1 MSTTQ
6 PKSRNG
12 NESPNSVMKT
22 QEAEITSEMAVRA
35 LIPLLIT
42 FILGTLCLQG
52 FNLVFQEIGESV
64 GAPGQASLITAIPS
78 IILGIVCFIYGSL
91 GDFVS
96 LKKLVVA
103 GITLLVFGSIFGF
116 VANFYFSANIW
127 IVIFARAVQTAGEQV
142 AGSVYLVVATKYLK
156 DSLKVIFF
164 GIFTAGYQVSAA
176 IGVFA
181 AGFLT
186 SIHWQYLF
194 LIPAVT
200 IFFLPLLLKN
210 LPDKTGNGEKVDAVG
225 FIIFGTATAFITLF
239 FSYKSWWM
247 LGASVVLFIIF
258 AIYIHKAR
266 NPFVTPAFFRN
277 KRWLMAISL
286 VLLFWLPDYSFSP
299 LFNGIC
305 TKIYHLTTS
314 QVSLHVV
321 WAFIIAA
328 TVGVCSGWIV
338 DKIGRRN
345 AIITAACLKIIGF
358 TLAVFC
364 VNVGPIALTIAGC
377 IYYAGN
383 GCIYSPIVS
392 TVLGTLSKDESG
404 RGVGMNDLAIN
415 VSGSVGIA
423 IIGGLMSSPTLSAGS
438 INGTT
443 GVAANYSN
451 LFLIDAVIVL
461 IGLIVYFIFNKTIY
475 AENK

>member
-1 MSTTQ
+1 MSDSATAA
-6 PKSRNG
+6 KDG
-12 NESPNSVMKT
+12 SPS
-22 QEAEITSEMAVRA
+22 QSSSQQAEITSDMAVKA

-42 FILGTLCLQG
+42 FVLGTLCLQG

-78 IILGIVCFIYGSL
+78 IVLGIVCFIYGSL

-96 LKKLVVA
+96 LKKLVVV
-103 GITLLVFGSIFGF
+103 GITLLVFGSVLGF
-116 VANFYFSANIW
+116 VANYYFTANIW
-127 IVIFARAVQTAGEQV
+127 TVIVARAIQTAGEQV

-164 GIFTAGYQVSAA
+164 GIFTAGYQISAA

-200 IFFLPLLLKN
+200 VLFLPLLLKN
-210 LPDKTGNGEKVDAVG
+210 LPNKTGNGEKVDVIG
-225 FIIFGTATAFITLF
+225 FTIFGLATAFITLF

-247 LGASVVLFIIF
+247 LAASAVLFIVF
-258 AIYIHKAR
+258 AIYIHKAS

-286 VLLFWLPDYSFSP
+286 LLLFYLPNYSFSP
-299 LFNGIC
+299 LFNGIS
-305 TKIYHLTTS
+305 TKVFHLTTS
-314 QVSLHVV
+314 QVSLHIV
-321 WAFIIAA
+321 WAFVVGA
-328 TVGVCSGWIV
+328 TVGICSGWIV
-338 DKIGRRN
+338 GKIGRRA
-345 AIITAACLKIIGF
+345 AIITAGCMKILGF
-358 TLAVFC
+358 VLAVFC
-364 VNVGPIALTIAGC
+364 VNLGPIALTIAGC
-377 IYYAGN
+377 IYYG
-383 GCIYSPIVS
+383 GGGFLYSPLVS

-404 RGVGMNDLAIN
+404 RGVGMNDLAMN
-415 VSGSVGIA
+415 VSSSIGIA
-423 IIGGLMSSPTLSAGS
+423 IIGGLMSSPTLSIGS

-443 GVAANYSN
+443 GFAANYSN
-451 LFLIDAVIVL
+451 LFLIDAGMIVVGLL
-461 IGLIVYFIFNKTIY
+461 IYFAFNKKIY
-475 AENK
+475 SESK